1 LKAKLLLDDPTLNS
15 PYGVLGIMRDVYAR
29 KAFLESDLCKWI
41 ERQRMSYWTCA
52 ESRPVEHVSSMG
64 RGTSVE
70 SYIAVNLNISDEQ
83 FTLLKMKLDDPTRLT
98 VVSDA

>member
-1 LKAKLLLDDPTLNS
+1 
-15 PYGVLGIMRDVYAR
+15 
-29 KAFLESDLCKWI
+29 
-41 ERQRMSYWTCA
+41 MSAAWDG
-52 ESRPVEHVSSMG
+52 EPP
-64 RGTSVE
+64 VE